1 MSPSNSPID
10 WNERFSVQAKWTRS
24 IREFLIN
31 QLGITESSR
40 VLEVGS
46 GTGVVL
52 RETRDIANCKL
63 FGIDLDLKRLENSK
77 QINTQEAINCADA
90 YHLPFADNTFDFI
103 MAHYFFLWLKTP
115 LLVMFE
121 VNRVLKQGG
130 FLVAFAEPDY
140 SARIEYPE
148 EFQDLGIIQTDSLAK
163 QGINPKCGRSL
174 PLLFSQSNFEKV
186 QYGLSGF
193 QIPIEVI
200 SDDWDSE
207 WEVIESDILGKIS
220 IEKLSELKLL
230 DQQTRLAGSRVS
242 WVPTFYAF
250 GKKKKYDF

>member
-1 MSPSNSPID
+1 MSPSNPAID

-31 QLGITESSR
+31 QLGITKTSR

-46 GTGVVL
+46 GTGVIL
-52 RETRDIANCKL
+52 RETRDITNCQM
-63 FGIDLDLKRLENSK
+63 FGIDFDFKRLVYSK
-77 QINTQEAINCADA
+77 KINPQEAVNCADA

-115 LLVMFE
+115 LHVMFE
-121 VNRVLKQGG
+121 VNRVLKHGG

-148 EFQDLGIIQTDSLAK
+148 EFQELGIIQTDSLAK
-163 QGINPKCGRSL
+163 QGINPIVGRSL
-174 PLLFSQSNFEKV
+174 PLLFSQSSFEEV
-186 QYGLSGF
+186 QFGLSGF
-193 QIPIEVI
+193 QYPVKII

-207 WEVIESDILGKIS
+207 WEVMESDTLGKILPL
-220 IEKLSELKLL
+220 KFSELKLH
-230 DQQTRLAGSRVS
+230 DQQARMAGTRVS

-250 GKKKKYDF
+250 GKKKRYDF